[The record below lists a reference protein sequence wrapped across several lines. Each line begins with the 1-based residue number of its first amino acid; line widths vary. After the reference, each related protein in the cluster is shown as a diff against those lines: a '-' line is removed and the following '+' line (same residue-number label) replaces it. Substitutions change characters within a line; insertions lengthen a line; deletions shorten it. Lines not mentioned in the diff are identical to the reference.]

1 MPRVWNSGALMLTG
15 KACRS
20 TSGQSPYGSI
30 TRRFFSN
37 HSVAATAGYIE
48 EDVLLLQEE
57 IQKDF
62 RKEMVTKGFISEK
75 TPLPE

>member
-1 MPRVWNSGALMLTG
+1 M
-15 KACRS
+15 
-20 TSGQSPYGSI
+20 
-30 TRRFFSN
+30 
-37 HSVAATAGYIE
+37 AATGGYIE